1 MFFKT
6 SNPSALAAWQK
17 YQQGCQKVKDEAKRL
32 EAVLNVACRS
42 VFVSGIS
49 GFFLKGCALWMT
61 NILFIATYGENRLRR
76 MAGAARRAHHVFP
89 KPCALPLTNLTVCG
103 VNIRPSR
110 MPEPMPCCSGWVL
123 ISRQS
128 CLAL

>member
-17 YQQGCQKVKDEAKRL
+17 YQQDCQKVKDEAKRL

-49 GFFLKGCALWMT
+49 GFCFKG
-61 NILFIATYGENRLRR
+61 LRF
-76 MAGAARRAHHVFP
+76 MDDKYPF
-89 KPCALPLTNLTVCG
+89 
-103 VNIRPSR
+103 
-110 MPEPMPCCSGWVL
+110 
-123 ISRQS
+123 
-128 CLAL
+128 

>member
-17 YQQGCQKVKDEAKRL
+17 YQQDCQKVKDEAKRL

-49 GFFLKGCALWMT
+49 GFCFKGLRFTEDKYPFHRDLWRKPTASNGADLQREHPCGLQCRALHADDEQHGHASV
-61 NILFIATYGENRLRR
+61 LA
-76 MAGAARRAHHVFP
+76 
-89 KPCALPLTNLTVCG
+89 VCG
-103 VNIRPSR
+103 GHGQPYPPVAFRP
-110 MPEPMPCCSGWVL
+110 
-123 ISRQS
+123 
-128 CLAL
+128 

>member
-17 YQQGCQKVKDEAKRL
+17 YQQDCQKVKDEAKRL

-49 GFFLKGCALWMT
+49 GFCFKGLRFMDDKYPFHRDLWRKT
-61 NILFIATYGENRLRR
+61 DCVEWLELHT
-76 MAGAARRAHHVFP
+76 RAHHVFP
-89 KPCALPLTNLTVCG
+89 KAPA
-103 VNIRPSR
+103 R
-110 MPEPMPCCSGWVL
+110 
-123 ISRQS
+123 
-128 CLAL
+128 CL